1 MGILQAHTL
10 FPLLTERNA
19 PANTAQNT
27 QPHCAENAYAT
38 RQNAPALCAKVH
50 NKKPAFRRFLIAAL
64 TRTAKRPPALLTERN
79 APANAAHREPPHRAK
94 IPRRAH
100 QNAPAPTTNKKPA
113 FRRVLIVSNGGPD
126 KDRTCDLLHAMQA
139 LSQLS
144 YRPFIKLISKCFFQT
159 T

>member
-1 MGILQAHTL
+1 MGRLQAHTL

-19 PANTAQNT
+19 PANTAHREP
-27 QPHCAENAYAT
+27 PHRAKIPRRA
-38 RQNAPALCAKVH
+38 RQNAPAPTT

-79 APANAAHREPPHRAK
+79 APALCAK
-94 IPRRAH
+94 VY
-100 QNAPAPTTNKKPA
+100 NKKPA

>member
-1 MGILQAHTL
+1 MGRLQAHTL
-10 FPLLTERNA
+10 FPLLTAWNA
-19 PANTAQNT
+19 PANTTQNT

-50 NKKPAFRRFLIAAL
+50 NKKPAFRRFLIGTL
-64 TRTAKRPPALLTERN
+64 TRTAKRPPALLTER
-79 APANAAHREPPHRAK
+79 
-94 IPRRAH
+94 
-100 QNAPAPTTNKKPA
+100 NAPAPTTNKKPA

-144 YRPFIKLISKCFFQT
+144 YRPFIKLISNCFFQT